1 MNKIIN
7 ILGNIG
13 GIAFLINA
21 ILQYAHYR
29 ARKNKSA
36 EVLNLVNELLE
47 DLLDELEETD

>member
-21 ILQYAHYR
+21 IYNTHITEQEKAKVQKCLIW
-29 ARKNKSA
+29 
-36 EVLNLVNELLE
+36 
-47 DLLDELEETD
+47 